1 MPVNEL
7 RCDGVRLVFR
17 TRQES
22 LDKAVSELEWFMAKF
37 NIDVELS
44 GMMRLCDG
52 AGNTLEVC

>member
-44 GMMRLCDG
+44 AMMRLCDG

>member
-1 MPVNEL
+1 MSVNEL
-7 RCDGVRLVFR
+7 HCDGVRLVFR

-44 GMMRLCDG
+44 GMMRLYDS
-52 AGNTLEVC
+52 ADRLLEVC